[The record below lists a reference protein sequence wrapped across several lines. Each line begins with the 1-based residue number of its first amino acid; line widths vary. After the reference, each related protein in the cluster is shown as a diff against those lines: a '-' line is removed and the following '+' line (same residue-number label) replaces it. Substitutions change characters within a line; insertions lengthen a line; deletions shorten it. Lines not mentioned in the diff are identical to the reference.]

1 MRASRLC
8 SPALLLLARA
18 GQYLAALAS
27 WTISRVLAHVRLGVV
42 MAKSVAF
49 GADDLSLETVA
60 AVKRFASSAVNG
72 NRSWVE
78 LGKAACERPKGVT
91 LAAFAA
97 AVVASCER
105 QGLVVPAGL
114 SAGSL
119 SKGEKVARV
128 LDPLGLLAL
137 GDDNVVWG
145 LSQANLYK
153 LAVAVEDGV
162 CKPSISDAY
171 AWLMSDGK
179 LDRKRKEKSGG
190 EGEGEGEGEGAERV
204 PDAGSHGLSA
214 EDDEALRIM
223 REAARVTGESLVDF
237 VKRAVAA
244 AIAN

>member
-1 MRASRLC
+1 
-8 SPALLLLARA
+8 
-18 GQYLAALAS
+18 
-27 WTISRVLAHVRLGVV
+27 

-49 GADDLSLETVA
+49 GADDLSVETVA
-60 AVKRFASSAVNG
+60 AVKRFASSSVNG

-97 AVVASCER
+97 AVVSSCER

-162 CKPSISDAY
+162 CQASIGDAY

-179 LDRKRKEKSGG
+179 LDRKRKEKGSS
-190 EGEGEGEGEGAERV
+190 EGEGEGEGTEKV